1 MTTATASEAFI
12 PVSIATL
19 SITKVADF
27 RLFIRRRTDEPFQL
41 YRDRDYPIQSSDL
54 EKLFNEGVKSL
65 YVTLDDHERYQQYLR
80 ENFVAVL
87 NDERLPGSERCD
99 CLNEVVRC
107 TLAEAFAS
115 GDQDHTV
122 ATAKD
127 LAFQT
132 VDMISR
138 GDVTASE
145 LLNVMDHDYHT
156 FTHSAN
162 VSYYCV
168 LLAKELGI
176 SSPSELSEIATGAIL
191 HDLGKLSIPEAI
203 LKKPGKL
210 EDKEFAKIK
219 RHPTEGFL
227 LLAKRDDLN
236 FAQLM
241 MVYQHHERMDG
252 GGYPVGVA
260 AADIHP
266 WAQICAVAD
275 IYEALT
281 SNRPYRPGIP
291 TETAIEI
298 IDRAAGAHVNQEMWE
313 CWKTIIRES

>member
-19 SITKVADF
+19 SISKVADF
-27 RLFIRRRTDEPFQL
+27 RLFIRRRPDDPFQL
-41 YRDRDYPIQSSDL
+41 YRDRDYPIRPSDL
-54 EKLFNEGVKSL
+54 EKLFNDGVKNL
-65 YVTLDDHERYQQYLR
+65 YVTLDDHERYQTYLR

-87 NDERLPGSERCD
+87 NDDRLPGSERCD

-115 GDQDHTV
+115 GDHDQTV

-168 LLAKELGI
+168 LLARELGI
-176 SSPSELSEIATGAIL
+176 SSPDELSQIATGAIL

-210 EDKEFAKIK
+210 EDKEFHEIK
-219 RHPTEGFL
+219 RHPSEGFL
-227 LLAKRDDLN
+227 LLSKRDDLN

-241 MVYQHHERMDG
+241 MVYQHHERIDG
-252 GGYPVGVA
+252 SGYPVGVSGS
-260 AADIHP
+260 DIHP

-275 IYEALT
+275 VYEALT
-281 SNRPYRPGIP
+281 SNRPYRPGMP
-291 TETAIEI
+291 AETAMEI
-298 IDRAAGAHVNQEMWE
+298 VDRGSGAHVNEEMWE
-313 CWKTIIRES
+313 CWKAIIREA